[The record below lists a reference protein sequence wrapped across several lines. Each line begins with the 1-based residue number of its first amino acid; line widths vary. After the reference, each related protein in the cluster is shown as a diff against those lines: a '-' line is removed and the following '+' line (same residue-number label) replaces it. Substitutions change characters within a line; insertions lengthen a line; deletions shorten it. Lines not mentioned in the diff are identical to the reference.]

1 MNKRLEEDEKRMSEE
16 VKECITV
23 SKEASKKVERCADN
37 EEVNTWVDAGAP
49 NRGDRSPLRQRGEG

>member
-23 SKEASKKVERCADN
+23 IQASKKVERCADN